1 MYTSIIFIPLIGSI
15 SAGFFGRKL
24 GVKGSQLLTSSAILI
39 TTLLAI
45 TSFIEVGLN
54 NASVSIQLFK

>member
-1 MYTSIIFIPLIGSI
+1 MYISLIFTPLISSI
-15 SAGFFGRKL
+15 SAGLFGRKL
-24 GVKGSQLLTSSAILI
+24 GIKGSQLLTSSGILI

-45 TSFIEVGLN
+45 ISFIEVGLN